1 MEGDEVTDRVIECPC
16 GVVLTAQDTKQVVG
30 KAQEHALEVHQMDLS
45 DEQAR
50 SMARPA

>member
-1 MEGDEVTDRVIECPC
+1 MSEMRVIRCPC
-16 GVVLTAQDTKQVVG
+16 GATLTEDGLERVVAAAQDH
-30 KAQEHALEVHQMDLS
+30 AQEVHGQELS